1 MDRSR
6 GAWVAGLIA
15 LVALAGCASDSGA
28 RTAAPTSTAV
38 TSTSAPVPPTSVV
51 VPVKV
56 PARTGDIGPTKA
68 AELAP
73 VPKEVAYGADPMQ
86 RMDVYATSGDSLG
99 TIMYV
104 HGGGWNGGS
113 KDANT
118 APLVLSTQADLRD
131 TASPL
136 LAEVDETA
144 GERLIFAQIQ
154 NGWDVVSID
163 YRLATPTPGDGIRA
177 AEILNDVDRAVRYTR
192 AHAAELGLN
201 MDKFVLAGGSAG
213 GHLAL
218 METLG
223 APSRAFADPTLPPE
237 LASTDPHIDAT
248 IALVAPTDLSTF
260 WQAGGIAPPS
270 SESLLGC
277 TQDAVPAIPGMPACN
292 KQVVDEYSPLV
303 WSRRF
308 VSDGR
313 SLPPAYFAY
322 GGEDTLVKIETQGT
336 PNIDAWANAAGP
348 ERTWVDLPP
357 AGGHNID
364 DTVNYIAFNAF
375 LARVASGNWPTRSA
389 PSSPPTTS
397 HN

>member
-1 MDRSR
+1 M
-6 GAWVAGLIA
+6 
-15 LVALAGCASDSGA
+15 
-28 RTAAPTSTAV
+28 T
-38 TSTSAPVPPTSVV
+38 
-51 VPVKV
+51 V
-56 PARTGDIGPTKA
+56 PARTSEIGPTAA

-73 VPKEVAYGADPMQ
+73 VPVEVAYGSDPMQ

-99 TIMYV
+99 TIMYI

-163 YRLATPTPGDGIRA
+163 YRLATPAAGDGIRA
-177 AEILNDVDRAVRYTR
+177 AEILNDVDHAVRYTR

-201 MDKFVLAGGSAG
+201 MGHFVLAGGSAG

-223 APSRAFADPTLPPE
+223 APSKAFADPTLPPE
-237 LASTDPHIDAT
+237 LASTDPRIDAT

-260 WQAGGIAPPS
+260 WKAGGIAPPS

-277 TQDAVPAIPGMPACN
+277 TQDVAPAIAGMPACD
-292 KQVVDEYSPLV
+292 KKVVDEYSPLV
-303 WSRRF
+303 WSRRY
-308 VSDGR
+308 VSEGR

-322 GGEDTLVKIETQGT
+322 GGADTLVKIETQGT
-336 PNIDAWANAAGP
+336 PNIEAWARAAGP

-357 AGGHNID
+357 TGGHNID
-364 DTVNYIAFNAF
+364 DAVNYIAFNAF
-375 LARVASGNWPTRSA
+375 LARVASGHWPT
-389 PSSPPTTS
+389 SPTK
-397 HN
+397 